1 MDAVRGYLNKRCM
14 RVTRIWDE
22 IRKPCDAFTFLSIEI
37 CQHREFKT
45 IKISF
50 CRKSP
55 PVHDFRQ
62 TGGYS
67 SSCTEP
73 ERRSTSPQCLAGQQD
88 HHLPQDRVVVV
99 AADLLLGSGGQPG
112 LGDSLGAWQA
122 AWG

>member
-1 MDAVRGYLNKRCM
+1 MH
-14 RVTRIWDE
+14 VTRIGDE
-22 IRKPCDAFTFLSIEI
+22 IRKPCHAFTFLSIEI
-37 CQHREFKT
+37 CQHPEFKT
-45 IKISF
+45 ITFIF

-55 PVHDFRQ
+55 PVHDFLQ

-67 SSCTEP
+67 SSCTGP
-73 ERRSTSPQCLAGQQD
+73 GRRSASPQCLAGQQD

-112 LGDSLGAWQA
+112 PGDSLEAWQA